1 MRPNVKWF
9 CVPLALV
16 ALLATGCAQRAASG
30 GTPPPTAGRD
40 LILRIDL
47 GGGFLA
53 PQAQLRQLPVF
64 ALYADGRLIV
74 PGPQI
79 EIYPGPALPNLQMR
93 TVSPQGIQA
102 ILAAAKAAGLLG
114 PDRRYDT
121 LRVAD
126 APTTTFT
133 LVQDGI
139 RHTVSVQALGFDQP
153 TPDEPADEVQ
163 ARAKLS
169 SLQSKLGDLSSW
181 LPAGSLGKE
190 SPFRPVEMRVY
201 VFAYM
206 PPQDLMQKTVDWP
219 LGSFQ
224 GFQSL
229 PDQAGTRCA
238 TITGKDLGQVLT
250 AAGQA
255 NELTP
260 WKADGQRWQL
270 VFRPLLPDES
280 GCS

>member
-1 MRPNVKWF
+1 MRTNVKWF
-9 CVPLALV
+9 SVSLALV

-30 GTPPPTAGRD
+30 GTSPPTARHD
-40 LILRIDL
+40 VILRIDVA
-47 GGGFLA
+47 GGFLA
-53 PQAQLRQLPVF
+53 PEAQLRQLPVF

-79 EIYPGPALPNLQMR
+79 EIYPGPALPNLQVR
-93 TVSPQGIQA
+93 TVSPAGVEA
-102 ILAAAKAAGLLG
+102 ILAAAKAAGLFG
-114 PDRRYDT
+114 PDRHYDT

-133 LVQDGI
+133 LARDGI
-139 RHTVSVQALGFDQP
+139 RHTVSVQALGILQP
-153 TPDEPADEVQ
+153 TQDEPADEVR

-169 SLQSKLGDLSSW
+169 GLQSKLGDLSSW
-181 LPAGSLGKE
+181 LPAGTLSKE
-190 SPFRPVEMRVY
+190 SPFRPVELRVY

-219 LGSFQ
+219 LGSLQ
-224 GFQSL
+224 GFQLLSN
-229 PDQAGTRCA
+229 QMGIRCGTL
-238 TITGKDLGQVLT
+238 TGKDLGQVLA

-260 WKADGQRWQL
+260 WNADGERWEL